1 LSRRATIAGLGLI
14 AVAAIAIACFV
25 PVRADEK
32 AQNAGATTS
41 GSSGTISTT
50 INVLPHHMLV
60 APTAANWPSYNG
72 DYTGRRFTSLAEIT
86 PANVA
91 QLRAQW
97 VFHIRESTGLEVT
110 PVVFDGI
117 MFVTSGNDAWALDA
131 RTGRQIWHYSRPI
144 TEGLIDDASMH
155 HNRGVGLWHSRVFM
169 ETDNAHLLCLD
180 ARSGHLLW
188 DVPYAEGNKNYGATS
203 APLVVKDKVLVGTS
217 GGDDGVRGFIAAFDA
232 QTGHEAWRLWTIPAP
247 GEPGSESWPG
257 EMYLRG
263 GATTW
268 MPGTYDP
275 EVNTIYWGTSNPAP
289 DFDGEPRPGN
299 DLYTACVL
307 AIDPD
312 TGKMK
317 WHFQFTPHD
326 LWDFDATETPVL
338 IDTTYKGQPR
348 KLLVEANRNGFLYVL
363 DRTDG
368 KFLAATPFAK
378 KLTWAKSIGADG
390 RPVLS
395 GLIPTAEGTE
405 ICPNFA
411 GATNWYSPSYNP
423 ELGLFYFISL
433 EDCGIFMRNPERFK
447 EGKGYYATGVRRARD
462 TSAQKVLLAY
472 HLDGTL
478 AWSYPQAGIGR
489 SSAGTMTTAGGLV
502 FFGDDAE
509 SFEAVDGK
517 TGAQLWHFTTGQ
529 SFHAS
534 PMSYGIGGK
543 QYVAIASG
551 NDVFTFAL
559 P

>member
-1 LSRRATIAGLGLI
+1 VNR
-14 AVAAIAIACFV
+14 VPAIANLALIVALMIIFV
-25 PVRADEK
+25 CLSPTVAQEK
-32 AQNAGATTS
+32 SGGAAAS

-50 INVLPHHMLV
+50 INVLPQHLLT
-60 APTAANWPSYNG
+60 APTAANWPTYNG
-72 DYTGRRFTSLAEIT
+72 DYTGRRYTSLAQIT
-86 PANVA
+86 PANIS
-91 QLRAQW
+91 QLRPQW

-117 MFVTSGNDAWALDA
+117 MFVTSGNDAWALDS

-155 HNRGVGLWHSRVFM
+155 HNRGVGLWRSHVFM

-217 GGDDGVRGFIAAFDA
+217 GGDDGVRGFLAAFDA
-232 QTGHEAWRLWTIPAP
+232 DTGKPAWRLWTIPAP

-263 GATTW
+263 GGTTW

-275 EVNTIYWGTSNPAP
+275 ELNTIYWGTSNPAP
-289 DFDGEPRPGN
+289 DFDGEPRPGD

-338 IDTTYKGQPR
+338 IDATYKGKPR

-363 DRTDG
+363 DRTNG
-368 KFLAATPFAK
+368 KFLAATPFVK

-423 ELGLFYFISL
+423 ATGLFYFISL
-433 EDCGIFMRNPERFK
+433 EDCGIFTRNPEKFA
-447 EGKGYYATGVRRARD
+447 EGKGYYATGVRRVRN
-462 TSAQKVLLAY
+462 AQREKVLLAY
-472 HLDGTL
+472 NLDGTL
-478 AWSYPQAGIGR
+478 AWRYPQAGEGD

-509 SFEAVDGK
+509 SFEAVNAK

-529 SFHAS
+529 KFRAS
-534 PMSYGIGGK
+534 PMSYAVDGK

-551 NDVFTFAL
+551 NDVFSFAL